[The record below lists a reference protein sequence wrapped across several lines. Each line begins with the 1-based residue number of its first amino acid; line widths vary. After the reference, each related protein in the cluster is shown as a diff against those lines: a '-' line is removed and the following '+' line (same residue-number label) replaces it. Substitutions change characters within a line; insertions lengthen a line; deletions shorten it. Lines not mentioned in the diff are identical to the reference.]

1 MILSTFFIE
10 AVCGTYQRM
19 SGEIRKGKGKKEE
32 KGGRRRD
39 GESSGQRS
47 CQCDDEG

>member
-1 MILSTFFIE
+1 MVHI
-10 AVCGTYQRM
+10 VQRM
-19 SGEIRKGKGKKEE
+19 SGETSLSGEIRKGKGKKEE